1 MHILDYCCR
10 KLAEWVK
17 DLPFWYE
24 DTYMYAHANFKRNKY
39 FRYIRKAIRMALDDY
54 KIDHPVKRLWLSD
67 VLYKAMVDVLFYGN
81 SAKEVWYDRINQI
94 MQLELP
100 K

>member
-54 KIDHPVKRLWLSD
+54 GIKHPVKRQWLSN
-67 VLYKAMVDVLFYGN
+67 VLYQAMVDVLYYGED
-81 SAKEVWYDRINQI
+81 AKEVWYGRINQI
-94 MQLELP
+94 MQLDLP
-100 K
+100 E